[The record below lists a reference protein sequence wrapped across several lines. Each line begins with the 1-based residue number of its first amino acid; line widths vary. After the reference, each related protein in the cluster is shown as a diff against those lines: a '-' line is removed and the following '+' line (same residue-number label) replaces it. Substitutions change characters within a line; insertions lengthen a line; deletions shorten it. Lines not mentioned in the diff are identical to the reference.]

1 MSSKNFHKKISK
13 QVCWICM
20 TFIWWMLWN
29 LFNILPFFHS
39 TDCFAYMR
47 NILATSVIACFCEV
61 PSTQGMQ
68 KAGDV
73 IEFDREHTFFTIKY
87 FHRSNNHWT
96 PCKRLISSVCEMI
109 DHFSEVQPYSM
120 WNLFSKKKNFS
131 LFLKSN
137 LKLTLP
143 KL

>member
-1 MSSKNFHKKISK
+1 
-13 QVCWICM
+13 
-20 TFIWWMLWN
+20 MLWN

-73 IEFDREHTFFTIKY
+73 IEFDREHTFKYSNIFIEVTIIGPRANVLSQV
-87 FHRSNNHWT
+87 FAR
-96 PCKRLISSVCEMI
+96 
-109 DHFSEVQPYSM
+109 
-120 WNLFSKKKNFS
+120 
-131 LFLKSN
+131 
-137 LKLTLP
+137 
-143 KL
+143 